1 MIKNES
7 IKSIKRKELKW
18 NTIGFLGK
26 KQNPKVAS
34 SLKLK
39 ETKRTRMKY
48 KVNQVGHA
56 AE

>member
-26 KQNPKVAS
+26 KTKS
-34 SLKLK
+34 KGCIKLK
-39 ETKRTRMKY
+39 IKRNKENT
-48 KVNQVGHA
+48 N
-56 AE
+56 EI